1 MKFTAATRATQGT
14 SASRR
19 LRREAKVPAIL
30 YGLNQPA
37 AMIAID
43 HNEMF
48 YALQKEKFHSSIL
61 TMELDGTEQLVVLR
75 AFQMHPYKNQVL
87 HMDFQR
93 IDPNANVTMRVPLH
107 FFGGENS
114 PAVKIDKGLIS
125 HLVGAVEVSCLPKDL
140 PEFID
145 VDLSGMTS
153 QTTLRVGDPGCYG
166 CQRCRRRRRQRCSPG
181 SCYACCLIAQ
191 FVASTAVPFSKKRGR
206 TQPKP
211 VLCRRHPLGA
221 AAENGFFR
229 YLRFSERFDL
239 RPIA

>member
-114 PAVKIDKGLIS
+114 PAVKIDKG
-125 HLVGAVEVSCLPKDL
+125 HHAARGRHRPARRRDRCQP
-140 PEFID
+140 
-145 VDLSGMTS
+145 
-153 QTTLRVGDPGCYG
+153 RNPGCYG

>member
-30 YGLNQPA
+30 YGWNQPS

-107 FFGGENS
+107 FFGS
-114 PAVKIDKGLIS
+114 IS
-125 HLVGAVEVSCLPKDL
+125 HSHPYSGIFQHRNVISSI
-140 PEFID
+140 PE
-145 VDLSGMTS
+145 S
-153 QTTLRVGDPGCYG
+153 
-166 CQRCRRRRRQRCSPG
+166 
-181 SCYACCLIAQ
+181 
-191 FVASTAVPFSKKRGR
+191 
-206 TQPKP
+206 
-211 VLCRRHPLGA
+211 H
-221 AAENGFFR
+221 
-229 YLRFSERFDL
+229 
-239 RPIA
+239 

>member
-93 IDPNANVTMRVPLH
+93 IDPNANVNQPPRGRCGSFL
-107 FFGGENS
+107 
-114 PAVKIDKGLIS
+114 PAQGSARIHRRGS
-125 HLVGAVEVSCLPKDL
+125 
-140 PEFID
+140 
-145 VDLSGMTS
+145 
-153 QTTLRVGDPGCYG
+153 LRHDQPDHVARGRHRPARRRDRCQPRNPGCYG
-166 CQRCRRRRRQRCSPG
+166 CQRCRRRRRRRQRCSPG

>member
-140 PEFID
+140 PEFI
-145 VDLSGMTS
+145 
-153 QTTLRVGDPGCYG
+153 
-166 CQRCRRRRRQRCSPG
+166 
-181 SCYACCLIAQ
+181 AQ

>member
-37 AMIAID
+37 TLLELD
-43 HNEMF
+43 HNEM
-48 YALQKEKFHSSIL
+48 YYNLQKEKFHSSIL
-61 TMELDGTEQLVVLR
+61 TMELDGVEQLVVLR

-87 HMDFQR
+87 HVDFQR

-114 PAVKIDKGLIS
+114 PAVKIDKALIS
-125 HLVGAVEVSCLPKDL
+125 HLVSTVEVSCLPKDL

-153 QTTLRVGDPGCYG
+153 QTTMRVADLKLPEGVTAVAPET
-166 CQRCRRRRRQRCSPG
+166 
-181 SCYACCLIAQ
+181 AVAT
-191 FVASTAVPFSKKRGR
+191 VASAASDDDD
-206 TQPKP
+206 
-211 VLCRRHPLGA
+211 A
-221 AAENGFFR
+221 AAAPAADAAAAAPAAPAA
-229 YLRFSERFDL
+229 S
-239 RPIA
+239 

>member
-1 MKFTAATRATQGT
+1 MKIIATTRTAQGT
-14 SASRR
+14 GASRR
-19 LRREAKVPAIL
+19 LRRADKLPGIVYGAGLPATPIEL
-30 YGLNQPA
+30 E
-37 AMIAID
+37 
-43 HNEMF
+43 HNPIF
-48 YALQKEKFHSSIL
+48 YALRKEKFHASIL
-61 TMELDGTEQLVVLR
+61 TMELDGKEELVVLR

-153 QTTLRVGDPGCYG
+153 QTTLRVGD
-166 CQRCRRRRRQRCSPG
+166 
-181 SCYACCLIAQ
+181 IALPAG
-191 FVASTAVPFSKKRGR
+191 VTAVNPE
-206 TQPKP
+206 TP
-211 VLCRRHPLGA
+211 VATVANVAGDDADNA
-221 AAENGFFR
+221 APQEAAT
-229 YLRFSERFDL
+229 
-239 RPIA
+239 PAA

>member
-107 FFGGENS
+107 FSATSWALWKFLACPRICPNSSTWIS
-114 PAVKIDKGLIS
+114 PA
-125 HLVGAVEVSCLPKDL
+125 
-140 PEFID
+140 
-145 VDLSGMTS
+145 
-153 QTTLRVGDPGCYG
+153 
-166 CQRCRRRRRQRCSPG
+166 
-181 SCYACCLIAQ
+181 
-191 FVASTAVPFSKKRGR
+191 
-206 TQPKP
+206 
-211 VLCRRHPLGA
+211 
-221 AAENGFFR
+221 
-229 YLRFSERFDL
+229 
-239 RPIA
+239 

>member
-107 FFGGENS
+107 FFGG
-114 PAVKIDKGLIS
+114 
-125 HLVGAVEVSCLPKDL
+125 
-140 PEFID
+140 
-145 VDLSGMTS
+145 
-153 QTTLRVGDPGCYG
+153 
-166 CQRCRRRRRQRCSPG
+166 
-181 SCYACCLIAQ
+181 
-191 FVASTAVPFSKKRGR
+191 
-206 TQPKP
+206 
-211 VLCRRHPLGA
+211 
-221 AAENGFFR
+221 
-229 YLRFSERFDL
+229 
-239 RPIA
+239 

>member
-61 TMELDGTEQLVVLR
+61 
-75 AFQMHPYKNQVL
+75 NQVL
-87 HMDFQR
+87 HADFQR

-153 QTTLRVGDPGCYG
+153 QTTLRVGD
-166 CQRCRRRRRQRCSPG
+166 
-181 SCYACCLIAQ
+181 IALPAG
-191 FVASTAVPFSKKRGR
+191 VTAVNPE
-206 TQPKP
+206 TP
-211 VLCRRHPLGA
+211 VATVANVAGDDADNA
-221 AAENGFFR
+221 APQEAAT
-229 YLRFSERFDL
+229 
-239 RPIA
+239 PAA